1 MYETVAK
8 LASAHEIEIAS
19 EIARVV
25 KTHKIAW
32 FSQLSSEELERGV
45 LMPLRLTLEYLQ
57 STDLAMWRRYCARI
71 TVKQSRNGVDDVS
84 LIKVGDCI
92 IIGILHFLN
101 QESAALVKEG
111 LSPEKVIQN
120 VQRRL
125 QGLKMV
131 GSAVINSTSI
141 SQKVAEYSL

>member
-8 LASAHEIEIAS
+8 LASTHEIEIAS
-19 EIARVV
+19 EIARII
-25 KTHKIAW
+25 KTDKIAW
-32 FSQLSSEELERGV
+32 FSQLSTEELERGV
-45 LMPLRLTLEYLQ
+45 LIPLRLTLEYLQ
-57 STDLAMWRRYCARI
+57 STDLAMWRRYCSRI
-71 TVKQSRNGVDDVS
+71 TIKQSRNGVDDVS

-92 IIGILHFLN
+92 IIGILNFLN
-101 QESAALVKEG
+101 QESATLVKEG

>member
-1 MYETVAK
+1 MYQTVAK
-8 LASAHEIEIAS
+8 LASTHELEIAS
-19 EIARVV
+19 EIAHTI
-25 KTHKIAW
+25 KTQQIAW
-32 FSQLSSEELERGV
+32 FSQLSTEELERGV
-45 LMPLRLTLEYLQ
+45 LIPLRLTLEYLQ

-92 IIGILHFLN
+92 ITAILAFLN

-141 SQKVAEYSL
+141 SQKIAEYTH